1 MIRRPPRSTRTGTLF
16 PYTTLFRS
24 HPEGL
29 ALLGRRAGTV
39 AAILAGALAQHGI
52 ERGEMRRRGAAA
64 AAEDV
69 HAVLD
74 QEALGP
80 AGELLRA
87 ERVAG
92 LAVDQLRQPGV
103 GLHREEARPVLGQ
116 PLEVRRHLLRPGGAV
131 EPDDRHVQR
140 DRKSVV

>member
-52 ERGEMRRRGAAA
+52 QRGDMRRRGAAA

-69 HAVLD
+69 DAVPD

-87 ERVAG
+87 QRVAG
-92 LAVDQLRQPGV
+92 LAVDPPRPPGAGLLRKEP
-103 GLHREEARPVLGQ
+103 RPVLG
-116 PLEVRRHLLRPGGAV
+116 PPHEGRAHLLWHGGAV
-131 EPDDRHVQR
+131 APVNRPHPR
-140 DRKSVV
+140 